1 MIETPPR
8 GWEAQVARSVADGL
22 RREARAG
29 LESGR
34 WTAAD
39 VNERLAAAERRLT
52 AAQRDVLWMSV
63 IADVELA
70 ELTERLRA

>member
-1 MIETPPR
+1 MSDTPP
-8 GWEAQVARSVADGL
+8 GAWEAQIARSVAHGL

-29 LESGR
+29 LASGR

-39 VNERLAAAERRLT
+39 VDERLTGAERRLT

-70 ELTERLRA
+70 EMTERLRA